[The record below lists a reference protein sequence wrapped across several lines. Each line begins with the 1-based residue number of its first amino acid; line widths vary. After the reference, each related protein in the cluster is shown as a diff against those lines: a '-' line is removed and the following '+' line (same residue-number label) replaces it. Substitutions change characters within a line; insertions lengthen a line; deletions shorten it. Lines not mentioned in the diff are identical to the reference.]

1 MRRSWLARGSLLGIV
16 AALAVP
22 AVASADSLDAANNG
36 VLPDDGGDQLPV
48 GGHRRLFVMFMQA
61 GFAFLEI
68 GFSRGKNVGTVIAK
82 ILTNF
87 SIAALMYWAVGFAF
101 AFGIGDIIGHDGF
114 FLRDY
119 GDPQTAFPVMGLS
132 DATIESK
139 WFFQFVFCAVSL
151 AIVWGTTL
159 ERIKFGVYIIYAIV
173 FAGFIYPIASHWVF
187 GGGWLQANLGMQD
200 FAGSTAVHLIGATGA
215 LAVLLHLGP
224 RRGKYG
230 KDGEPRAIPGHNMP
244 LFGLGVLI
252 LWLGWFGFN
261 PGSTLGALDGRFPE
275 VLLVTQ
281 LAASAGV
288 LTAIATAKW
297 KTKSI
302 DIGMAGNGA
311 IGALV
316 AITAP
321 SGYVELWTA
330 PIIGGVAGVIVPLA
344 IYAIDKKIDDPVG
357 ALTAHGICGVWGTL
371 ACGIFTAPR
380 LAEYNGFG
388 DPGLIYT
395 GSFEQLGVQALGV
408 VTVFAFVFV
417 LSYGTFWA
425 IKKTYGLR
433 VTAEEEDAGLDI
445 SEHGMYGY
453 PEQFIPAPELVGYAA
468 APGGSRDIPQA
479 GARPPGG
486 PGNMKKVEAF
496 VRHEAFEPIR
506 TELLELG
513 FPSLSISEVKGSGRQ
528 KGITERYR
536 GSELTNYLRPKVKV
550 ECVVATGDVQ
560 TVVDTILKHARTG
573 SIGDGKV
580 FVMPVEEAY
589 RIRTGESG
597 EETLQAHPDFA
608 AQA

>member
-1 MRRSWLARGSLLGIV
+1 LRRSWLARGSLLGLV

-22 AVASADSLDAANNG
+22 AAASADTLDAANNG
-36 VLPDDGGDQLPV
+36 VLPDSVAINSLWVIIAGC
-48 GGHRRLFVMFMQA
+48 FVMFMQA

-68 GFSRGKNVGTVIAK
+68 GFSRGKNAGTVIAK

-87 SIAALMYWAVGFAF
+87 SIAAILYWAIGFAF
-101 AFGIGDIIGHDGF
+101 AFGNGDIIGTHGF

-119 GDPQTAFPVMGLS
+119 GDPQKAFAVMGLS

-159 ERIKFGVYIIYAIV
+159 ERIKFGVYIIYAVV

-187 GGGWLQANLGMQD
+187 GGGWLQSNLGMQD

-230 KDGEPRAIPGHNMP
+230 KDGQPRAIPGHNMP

-288 LTAIATAKW
+288 LTAIATARW

-321 SGYVELWTA
+321 SGYVEAWAA
-330 PIIGGVAGVIVPLA
+330 PIIGAIAGVIVPLC
-344 IYAIDKKIDDPVG
+344 IYAIDKKLDDPVG
-357 ALTAHGICGVWGTL
+357 ALSAHGVAGIWGTL
-371 ACGIFTAPR
+371 SCGFFTSPR
-380 LAEYNGFG
+380 LAQYNAFG
-388 DPGLIYT
+388 NPDGGLFYS
-395 GSFEQLGVQALGV
+395 GSFAQLGYQALGV
-408 VTVFAFVFV
+408 VVVFAFVFA
-417 LSYGTFWA
+417 LSFATFYA

-433 VTAEEEDAGLDI
+433 VSAEEEEAGLDI

-453 PEQFIPAPELVGYAA
+453 PEQFIPAPELIGFAEGVR
-468 APGGSRDIPQA
+468 GSRDPHKPA
-479 GARPPGG
+479 LTP
-486 PGNMKKVEAF
+486 K
-496 VRHEAFEPIR
+496 
-506 TELLELG
+506 
-513 FPSLSISEVKGSGRQ
+513 EV
-528 KGITERYR
+528 T
-536 GSELTNYLRPKVKV
+536 T
-550 ECVVATGDVQ
+550 
-560 TVVDTILKHARTG
+560 
-573 SIGDGKV
+573 
-580 FVMPVEEAY
+580 
-589 RIRTGESG
+589 
-597 EETLQAHPDFA
+597 
-608 AQA
+608 

>member
-1 MRRSWLARGSLLGIV
+1 MRRTATALLGV
-16 AALAVP
+16 ALASAVLP
-22 AVASADSLDAANNG
+22 AVAHADTLDAANNG
-36 VLPDDGGDQLPV
+36 VLADSVAINSIWVVVAALLV
-48 GGHRRLFVMFMQA
+48 IWMQA

-68 GFSRGKNVGTVIAK
+68 GFSRAKNAGTVVAK

-87 SIAALMYWAVGFAF
+87 SIAGLMYWACGFAF

-114 FLRDY
+114 FLRGY

-139 WFFQFVFCAVSL
+139 WLFQFSFCAVSL

-159 ERIKFGVYIIYAIV
+159 ERIKFGVYIIYAAI
-173 FAGFIYPIASHWVF
+173 FAGLIYPIASHWVF

-215 LAVLLHLGP
+215 LAVLLQLGA

-230 KDGEPRAIPGHNMP
+230 NDGRPRAIPGHSMP
-244 LFGLGVLI
+244 FFGLGVLI

-261 PGSTLGALDGRFPE
+261 PGSTLSAMDGRFPE
-275 VLLVTQ
+275 VALVTM
-281 LAASAGV
+281 LAAAAGV
-288 LTAIATAKW
+288 LGAIAVARL
-297 KTKSI
+297 KTGTI

-321 SGYVELWTA
+321 SGYVEPWAA
-330 PIIGGVAGVIVPLA
+330 PIIGLIAGVIVPFGV
-344 IYAIDKKIDDPVG
+344 YAIDKKIDDPVG
-357 ALTAHGICGVWGTL
+357 ALTAHGLCGVWGTL

-388 DPGLIYT
+388 DAGLVYT
-395 GSFEQLGVQALGV
+395 GSFGQLLTQALGV
-408 VTVFAFVFV
+408 VVVFSFVFT

-453 PEQFIPAPELVGYAA
+453 PEQFIPAPELIGYSA
-468 APGGSRDIPQA
+468 APGRVPA
-479 GARPPGG
+479 RETARGA
-486 PGNMKKVEAF
+486 
-496 VRHEAFEPIR
+496 
-506 TELLELG
+506 TTQ
-513 FPSLSISEVKGSGRQ
+513 EV
-528 KGITERYR
+528 
-536 GSELTNYLRPKVKV
+536 
-550 ECVVATGDVQ
+550 
-560 TVVDTILKHARTG
+560 
-573 SIGDGKV
+573 
-580 FVMPVEEAY
+580 PV
-589 RIRTGESG
+589 S
-597 EETLQAHPDFA
+597 
-608 AQA
+608 